1 MSFTV
6 QQGTAHTC
14 SQPVRLAPHRRPART
29 TLMHPEAR
37 TNRRRASARPYRR
50 SPSPAACFVNGCFG
64 AAQSKVHKT
73 LQIDV
78 HD

>member
-6 QQGTAHTC
+6 RQDTAHTC
-14 SQPVRLAPHRRPART
+14 SQPVRLAPHRRRART

-37 TNRRRASARPYRR
+37 PNRRRATARPFRR
-50 SPSPAACFVNGCFG
+50 SPTPAACFVNGCFG
-64 AAQSKVHKT
+64 AAQSKVHMT
-73 LQIDV
+73 LLIDV